1 MDEGTRM
8 RSGKNRN
15 GDIFDGLIFTR
26 NTTLDTGQAYS
37 NELCAKVNAS
47 DALPGTAYLFL
58 MDLVLQER

>member
-1 MDEGTRM
+1 M
-8 RSGKNRN
+8 RGHECGAGNRN
-15 GDIFDGLIFTR
+15 GNIFDGLIFTR

-37 NELCAKVNAS
+37 NELSAKVNAS